1 MIIWTKIARYTL
13 ILAIVANTSLSD
25 VISYKGYQGYLIPGF
40 LINWF
45 FSVGAAQPHSLI
57 PTK

>member
-40 LINWF
+40 QLTDF
-45 FSVGAAQPHSLI
+45 FSEGAAQPHSY
-57 PTK
+57 